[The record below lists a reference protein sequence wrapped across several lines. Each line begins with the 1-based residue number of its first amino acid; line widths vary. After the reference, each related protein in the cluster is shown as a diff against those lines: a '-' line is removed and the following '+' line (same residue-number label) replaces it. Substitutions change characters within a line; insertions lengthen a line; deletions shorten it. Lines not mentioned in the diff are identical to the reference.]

1 MKKPDIS
8 IGMLT
13 WNRAPMLET
22 CLEKLFKSLDPA
34 LSHQIVIMDNGSTDS
49 TPSLLRQFSEEDGR
63 VLMVF
68 MGAMTLRMS
77 GDQDD
82 TL

>member
-22 CLEKLFKSLDPA
+22 CLENLFKSLDPA
-34 LSHQIVIMDNGSTDS
+34 RILDAKT
-49 TPSLLRQFSEEDGR
+49 
-63 VLMVF
+63 
-68 MGAMTLRMS
+68 AAKYA
-77 GDQDD
+77 
-82 TL
+82 